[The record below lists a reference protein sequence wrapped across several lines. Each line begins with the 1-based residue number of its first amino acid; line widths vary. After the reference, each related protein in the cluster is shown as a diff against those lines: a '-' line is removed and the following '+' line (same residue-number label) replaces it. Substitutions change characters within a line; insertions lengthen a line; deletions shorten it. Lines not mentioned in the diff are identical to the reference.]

1 MNNALEGA
9 ERGHDVAELT
19 LLFTD
24 IEGSTRLVQV
34 LEGSYVDL
42 LQRHHATVRR
52 HLVRHAG
59 REIDT
64 EGDAFFAVF
73 TTPDDAIAAASA
85 IQRALSRMIW
95 PDGVKLRTRIGIHT
109 GVPTPVGT
117 DFVGLDV
124 HTAARIC
131 AAGHG
136 GQVLLSEAVV
146 ARCGRDLHV
155 RDLGDH
161 HLKDLNLPV
170 HLFQVLGPGL
180 ASAFPPVR
188 SIGGRPN
195 NLPTPVDDLVGRE
208 IESADVTGLLA
219 VTRLVT
225 LTGVGGIGKTRL
237 ALTCAADVVDVFE
250 GGVWFVRLD
259 AVTDSRFVPHAVA
272 TAIGLRDDL
281 DRPVLEVL
289 VDYLSLRRALLVLDN
304 FEHVLDAADTVADL
318 LSRAS
323 QLVVLVT
330 SRAALHLPG
339 ETVYSVPPM
348 ATSGSSVDWPGAAEL
363 FRRRTLAAG
372 GDAPSDDEWRDTAIA
387 ICEQLDGLPLAIELA
402 ASRVRTIGIHELSRR
417 LDRRLDLLAGETHGR
432 PKRHRTLR
440 ATIAW
445 SYELLDATEQ
455 QVFRSLA
462 VFRGGWSLEAAA
474 SVSGHGVDDTLDI
487 LTSLVDKSLTSCE
500 SASGRFHM
508 LETVREYA
516 ASQLEASAEASA
528 SLAKHADYF
537 ARLAS
542 AASEKLAGPAP
553 VQTLDRLEAERDNL
567 RAAILW
573 VVSVRRPELGVGIA
587 APLWRYYHLRSHLS
601 EGRQLLED
609 LLAIHADEQA
619 HPWQASA
626 ALALGSI
633 GYWQQDFDSSQRYY
647 QTSADTFRAL
657 RDDAGLAHAST
668 GLAYPLIR
676 SGRFGEAR
684 QRLHEALQIFTRLS
698 HGEGRAGAVYGL
710 ALTDLVDGQ
719 YDSASQWA
727 ELSLAEWSILS
738 NTLAV
743 INATCLLASIR
754 RQQGSVEE
762 AAELL
767 QTAADTYLELGNLS
781 GLHWILWEFA
791 ALQETT
797 GDLEVAVL
805 LASAADSIASQM
817 DGGVLVELLRITPPY
832 ARAQAL
838 LGDDRVADL
847 RAHGSRLNVREAIDL
862 VRSNP

>member
-1 MNNALEGA
+1 MA
-9 ERGHDVAELT
+9 
-19 LLFTD
+19 
-24 IEGSTRLVQV
+24 GSC
-34 LEGSYVDL
+34 
-42 LQRHHATVRR
+42 
-52 HLVRHAG
+52 
-59 REIDT
+59 
-64 EGDAFFAVF
+64 
-73 TTPDDAIAAASA
+73 
-85 IQRALSRMIW
+85 
-95 PDGVKLRTRIGIHT
+95 RTR
-109 GVPTPVGT
+109 
-117 DFVGLDV
+117 
-124 HTAARIC
+124 
-131 AAGHG
+131 
-136 GQVLLSEAVV
+136 
-146 ARCGRDLHV
+146 
-155 RDLGDH
+155 
-161 HLKDLNLPV
+161 
-170 HLFQVLGPGL
+170 
-180 ASAFPPVR
+180 
-188 SIGGRPN
+188 
-195 NLPTPVDDLVGRE
+195 
-208 IESADVTGLLA
+208 
-219 VTRLVT
+219 
-225 LTGVGGIGKTRL
+225 
-237 ALTCAADVVDVFE
+237 
-250 GGVWFVRLD
+250 
-259 AVTDSRFVPHAVA
+259 VA

-348 ATSGSSVDWPGAAEL
+348 ATSGSSVGWPGAAEL
-363 FRRRTLAAG
+363 FRRRTLAEQAVTHHPTTSG
-372 GDAPSDDEWRDTAIA
+372 VTPRSPSVSNWMASPWRSSLQPAAYGPSGSTSYPADSIA
-387 ICEQLDGLPLAIELA
+387 DSTSSPARPTVVRRGIGRCVPRSRG
-402 ASRVRTIGIHELSRR
+402 AS
-417 LDRRLDLLAGETHGR
+417 
-432 PKRHRTLR
+432 
-440 ATIAW
+440 
-445 SYELLDATEQ
+445 ELLDATEQ

-462 VFRGGWSLEAAA
+462 VFRGGMVLEAAA
-474 SVSGHGVDDTLDI
+474 SVSGHGVDDTLDV

-516 ASQLEASAEASA
+516 ASQPEASAEASA